1 MSAPLNIDEE
11 ISLALTS
18 SDTKILHKLKRHVS
32 IQVRRSLT
40 INKYTPKEILDTLAY
55 DPVLNVSYMATQ
67 NPSCSVTRDFDH
79 ITHPCIKCNEEAS
92 SNSCHNCTALQ
103 EFNASHGY

>member
-18 SDTKILHKLKRHVS
+18 SDVEVLHKLKKHVA

-40 INKYTPKEILDTLAY
+40 INKHTPKDILDSLAF

-67 NPSCSVTRDFDH
+67 NPSCSIVRDFDH
-79 ITHPCIKCNEEAS
+79 ITHPCIKCREEVGS
-92 SNSCHNCTALQ
+92 DSCKNCSALQ
-103 EFNASHGY
+103 EFNALHGY